1 MFVFVFKRKKN
12 TALVSDAFPTI
23 APFALPTKS
32 VMPRATHAR
41 VENLEYD
48 AYAMCEEERKVTMDR
63 VMSVD
68 NYNANKRLIA
78 ATLRNKGDPP
88 PRIMA
93 HGSGCI
99 RSLFLTVEALLK
111 KRPGAR
117 LVRGYKLH
125 TVPLI
130 GRDMGGD
137 AIKATFHVVLAQPS
151 TSDPSREVYECACA
165 AYFECDKGLPFVFVP
180 SSRAHPQV
188 PDEELLGN
196 QWIPGCVIFGNLVW
210 ADTTCAIQRVV
221 GRRAGVIGTTPEA
234 CVAKRNWRV
243 RLFPFFEDW
252 YNDRKPQRYPSDDMQ
267 TYAEFF
273 GFPIYEV
280 RDNERWKSL
289 EYGVM
294 QQGVEDNDV
303 AIVSGDDTLKFCAL
317 ISVKLHAKKITDAQ
331 ARACF
336 EAHYDECL
344 TKVMAA
350 HEDQLAEAVGANHL

>member
-1 MFVFVFKRKKN
+1 
-12 TALVSDAFPTI
+12 
-23 APFALPTKS
+23 
-32 VMPRATHAR
+32 
-41 VENLEYD
+41 
-48 AYAMCEEERKVTMDR
+48 MCEGERRRTKDFA
-63 VMSVD
+63 MSAD
-68 NYNANKRLIA
+68 DYHANKRLIA
-78 ATLRNKGDPP
+78 RTLRNKGDPP

-111 KRPGAR
+111 ERPGAR

-125 TVPLI
+125 TVPLR

-137 AIKATFHVVLAQPS
+137 AIKATFHVVLARPS
-151 TSDPSREVYECACA
+151 VADPTREVYECACS
-165 AYFECDKGLPFVFVP
+165 AYFECDKGQPFVFVP
-180 SSRAHPQV
+180 SSRAHPQLT
-188 PDEELLGN
+188 DEELLSN
-196 QWIPGCVIFGNLVW
+196 QWIPGCVIFGNLSW
-210 ADTTCAIQRVV
+210 ADATCATQRVV
-221 GRRAGVIGTTPEA
+221 GRRASVIGTTPEA

-243 RLFPFFEDW
+243 RLFPCFEEW
-252 YNDRKPQRYPSDDMQ
+252 YLDRKPQRYPSDDVQ
-267 TYAEFF
+267 TFAEFF
-273 GFPIYEV
+273 GFPVYEV
-280 RDNERWKSL
+280 SSSSHWKSL

-303 AIVSGDDTLKFCAL
+303 AIVPGDDTLKFCAL

-350 HEDQLAEAVGANHL
+350 HEDKLAEAVGANQL